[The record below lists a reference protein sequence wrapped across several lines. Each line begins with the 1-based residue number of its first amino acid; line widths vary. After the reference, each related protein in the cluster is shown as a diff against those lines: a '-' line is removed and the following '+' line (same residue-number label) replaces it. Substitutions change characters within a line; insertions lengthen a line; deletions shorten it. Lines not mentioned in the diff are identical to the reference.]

1 MVSDG
6 YRRSCDGGGRTDK
19 GRGDVWE
26 GRIRVALPN
35 GARRK
40 WSTASLSGE
49 TVAEDGCDM
58 HRDQHGG
65 GIKVLLVELRRRSLS
80 SSAVSHVAILLFKT
94 DKCPLFKTSHD

>member
-1 MVSDG
+1 MVADG
-6 YRRSCDGGGRTDK
+6 QTRGGRE
-19 GRGDVWE
+19 VWE
-26 GRIRVALPN
+26 GRTRVALPN

-94 DKCPLFKTSHD
+94 DECPLFKHHMNSF

>member
-1 MVSDG
+1 M
-6 YRRSCDGGGRTDK
+6 
-19 GRGDVWE
+19 
-26 GRIRVALPN
+26 ALPN

-80 SSAVSHVAILLFKT
+80 SSAVSHVAKLLFKT
-94 DKCPLFKTSHD
+94 DECPLLM

>member
-1 MVSDG
+1 MVADG
-6 YRRSCDGGGRTDK
+6 QTRGGK
-19 GRGDVWE
+19 GCE
-26 GRIRVALPN
+26 GGLARVALPN

-94 DKCPLFKTSHD
+94 DECPPLQNIT